1 MLTVEELLFVSVTVW
16 LLWLPTVTLPK
27 FSLLE
32 LRASWPLAA
41 APVPE
46 SENVAGELVALLMM
60 ETVALKVPAALGLKT
75 RLTDMPCPAGIVTG
89 RLGALNEK
97 YWLEMDALLT
107 VTDAV
112 PVFDKVIVRVL
123 LARALT
129 APKSKLVPIRDKVP
143 DCACT
148 FVDLFEVELN
158 PWQPTRKPSPS
169 KSSNAHAAFLICFAG
184 LSFARLCRMVSLR
197 NQGPHVP
204 YEDIC
209 TGGAHQDIGAPGAFK
224 VDCGSTCRKPQKAN
238 RPLCCSRKTFD
249 GYYGWVRR

>member
-112 PVFDKVIVRVL
+112 PLFDKVIVRVL
-123 LARALT
+123 LAPTLT

-197 NQGPHVP
+197 NQGP
-204 YEDIC
+204 
-209 TGGAHQDIGAPGAFK
+209 QDSI
-224 VDCGSTCRKPQKAN
+224 
-238 RPLCCSRKTFD
+238 
-249 GYYGWVRR
+249 